1 MAQQRQR
8 GNVNLDN
15 EDTGEIGRNIQ
26 LPKSAERPVS
36 RCRAFQK
43 SLASS
48 YVRVGLEWLIRNFWW
63 EIHIL
68 QMS

>member
-15 EDTGEIGRNIQ
+15 EDPGETGRNIQ
-26 LPKSAERPVS
+26 LPKPAERPVS

-43 SLASS
+43 SVASP
-48 YVRVGLEWLIRNFWW
+48 YARVGLEWLIRNFWW